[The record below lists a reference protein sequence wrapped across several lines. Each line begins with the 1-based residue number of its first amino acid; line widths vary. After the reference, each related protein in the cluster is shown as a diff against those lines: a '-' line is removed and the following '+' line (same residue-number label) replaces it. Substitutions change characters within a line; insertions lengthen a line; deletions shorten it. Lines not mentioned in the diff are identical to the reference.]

1 MTDQVSWK
9 RFNWYSRGFRYAL
22 AAVCCCFLQFTASS
36 QQSKIDSLFRLLKAD
51 HPDTAKMSHLN
62 ELCWEF
68 ANIGNTEKGL
78 AYGQEA
84 LKLYDSLS
92 APQGKKWILNL
103 SVSYNNIG
111 FVYSMIGDNEK
122 SLDNYLKSV
131 TIREKLGDKMGVAR
145 TDCNIGNLY
154 FDQLD
159 YNKATHYQLKALAV
173 FKEAGDKNLVATC
186 LLDIGNIY
194 FSQNKFDSAISKY
207 KEALQIFQELGNA
220 TGIAYCYENIGLV
233 SFSQKNLQ
241 EALSNLLSALNLAEK
256 IESKGEIATAELNL
270 AQVYIALHRNQEA
283 ATHAGIALKLAKE
296 TGSKRILSGAYELMA
311 TCDSVQ
317 NKWKSALE
325 NYKIFK
331 LYNDSLFNSESVK
344 KLSEVN
350 ARFEGEKKE
359 AKIKLLEK
367 DREKQ
372 SVLTRAEESKHR
384 IVVIS
389 FMVGLF
395 VMIAFSVFIY
405 NRWIITRRQKLIIED
420 QRSLVQEQKEEVEKQ
435 KLIVEEKN
443 KEVMDS
449 ITYAKRFQQAILPPD
464 NLIRTVLPDSF
475 VLYKPKA
482 VVAGDFYWMFTSGDT
497 VLIAAADCTGHGV
510 PGAMVSIVC
519 SNALKRAVNEFGLTA
534 TNRILDKTTEL
545 VLETFA
551 DGSEDIKD
559 GMDISLL
566 SINKRT
572 HRFQWS
578 GANNPLWIIKKGVLS
593 EIKGDKQPVGKSES
607 PKPFTAHDLELS
619 KGDCLY
625 LITDGI
631 ADQFGGSKG
640 KKFKYQ
646 QFKEVLLKG
655 NTLEPAEQKEQ
666 LEMAFEDWKGNL
678 EQVDDICVIGIKI

>member
-1 MTDQVSWK
+1 M
-9 RFNWYSRGFRYAL
+9 RYLLIVA
-22 AAVCCCFLQFTASS
+22 CCWLLPFTAWS
-36 QQSKIDSLFRLLKAD
+36 QQSKIDSLLLLLKAD
-51 HPDTAKMSHLN
+51 HPDSTKMTHLN

-68 ANIGNTEKGL
+68 ATIGNTEKGL

-92 APQGKKWILNL
+92 SPKGDKWSKNL
-103 SVSYNNIG
+103 STAYNNTG
-111 FVYSMIGDNEK
+111 YVYSMIGDYEK
-122 SLDNYLKSV
+122 GLDYYLKS
-131 TIREKLGDKMGVAR
+131 ISIEEKLGDKMGVAR

-154 FDQLD
+154 FDQQD
-159 YNKATHYQLKALAV
+159 YNKATHYMLKALAV
-173 FKEAGDKNLVATC
+173 FEKAGDKNLVATC
-186 LLDIGNIY
+186 LLDMGNIY

-207 KEALQIFQELGNA
+207 SEAMPRFQQLGNT
-220 TGIAYCYENIGLV
+220 TGIAYCYENIGLIY
-233 SFSQKNLQ
+233 FSQKKFQ
-241 EALSNLLSALNLAEK
+241 EALTNLLEAQQLTEK
-256 IESKGEIATAELNL
+256 IGSKSEMATVEINL
-270 AQVYIALHRNQEA
+270 SQVYIALHKNQVACAHARN
-283 ATHAGIALKLAKE
+283 ALNLAKE
-296 TGSKRILSGAYELMA
+296 TGSKRLLSGAYELMA
-311 TCDSVQ
+311 DCDSIE
-317 NKWKSALE
+317 NNWKSALE
-325 NYKIFK
+325 NYKLFK
-331 LYNDSLFNSESVK
+331 LYNDSMFNSENVK

-367 DREKQ
+367 DKEKQ
-372 SVLTRAEESKHR
+372 SALARAEESKHR
-384 IVVIS
+384 IVVIY
-389 FMVGLF
+389 FIIGLF
-395 VMIAFSVFIY
+395 CMIVFSVFIY
-405 NRWIITRRQKLIIED
+405 NRWILTRRQKGIIED

-435 KLIVEEKN
+435 KQIVEEKN

-482 VVAGDFYWMFTSGDT
+482 VVAGDFYWMFTYGDT

-534 TNRILDKTTEL
+534 TNAILDKTTEL

-572 HRFQWS
+572 HKLQWS
-578 GANNPLWIIKKGVLS
+578 GANNPLWIIKKGELT
-593 EIKGDKQPVGKSES
+593 EIKGDKQPVGKSEH
-607 PKPFTAHDLELS
+607 PRPFTSHDLELD

-631 ADQFGGSKG
+631 ADQFGGTKG
-640 KKFKYQ
+640 KKFKYK

-655 NTLEPAEQKEQ
+655 HTLPTAEQKER
-666 LEMAFEDWKGNL
+666 LETAFKDWMGSL